1 MNFAGMTW
9 ASCNTMRKLFVFL
22 VMRFLVGPLFLLLPF
37 LCLSQGLLI
46 NGDFEEENICS
57 EYKVNCAPEAWLTD
71 DDVFNNY
78 YKDPYYAYHGS
89 HCMSIIAGYAGKTSK
104 RTFIRSRLLCGL
116 RKGSQYKVEFFIR
129 SQHPILDSVGVYFSS
144 NDLLFDRRSLQA
156 IQPSVYLGDIN
167 KQFKK
172 DDSWQQVTFIY
183 TAKGDE
189 SFIVIGNFSK
199 KDISGETGLPM
210 ENRFFVFVDMISLV
224 PLNPKENLCDDWRAN
239 MEEIYDEDERH
250 DFLKKKIFFG
260 RNRSPQ
266 PVVLTPNTITRVDTL
281 VLQEILFETGKADL
295 HKESYLLLDSF
306 SSHAYGRRVDS
317 VVVEGHTDSR
327 GTEEMNNRLS
337 AARVQTVLNYFASRT
352 FVKPNRVFARAWG
365 ESRPVGSNRTP
376 QGRQR
381 NRRVVVFLYI
391 KE

>member
-1 MNFAGMTW
+1 MNFVLMTV
-9 ASCNTMRKLFVFL
+9 SSGNIGRKLFVSLLMKF
-22 VMRFLVGPLFLLLPF
+22 FFSSLFLFSSFFASSQSLL
-37 LCLSQGLLI
+37 L

-57 EYKVNCAPEAWLTD
+57 EYKVNCAPEAWLTN

-89 HCMSIIAGYAGKTSK
+89 HCMSIIAGQAGKTPR

-116 RKGSQYKVEFFIR
+116 RKGNQYRVEFFIK
-129 SQHPILDSVGVYFSS
+129 SLHPVLDSIGVFFTSS
-144 NDLLFDRRSLQA
+144 DLLFDKRPLQA

-172 DDSWQQVTFIY
+172 DSSWQHVSFNY
-183 TAKGDE
+183 AAGGSE

-199 KDISGETGLPM
+199 KNIAGETGLYL
-210 ENRFFVFVDMISLV
+210 ESRFFVYLDLISLV
-224 PLNPKENLCDDWRAN
+224 PLNPKENLCDDWQVN

-250 DFLKKKIFFG
+250 DFLKKKIKFG
-260 RNRSPQ
+260 RDRYPQ
-266 PVVLTPNTITRVDTL
+266 PVVLQPNTVSRVDTL

-306 SSHAYGRRVDS
+306 SSHANGRRVDS

-365 ESRPVGSNRTP
+365 ESKPVGNNRTP
-376 QGRQR
+376 EGRQR

-391 KE
+391 RE